1 VATPLCRF
9 ISPQAL
15 GDGSAYAAP
24 TDLQKFDTTL
34 RSLVNAS
41 KLITP
46 DDIRLQNA
54 TLRQAVFPPSQWPTI
69 ADLRDKIM
77 FVADPGYIKG
87 ASGDV
92 KVAVSWLWLGSALCS
107 ASHKWLVEQEHAAE
121 VCAWYRLQHR
131 IRQPQRSSDVYE
143 R

>member
-1 VATPLCRF
+1 MGACETTAQKPIRASITVAAHICRF

-15 GDGSAYAAP
+15 GDGSAYPAP

-46 DDIRLQNA
+46 DDIRLKNA

-87 ASGDV
+87 ACGN
-92 KVAVSWLWLGSALCS
+92 VAVAVYWLWSRSAQRCAL
-107 ASHKWLVEQEHAAE
+107 HRWFVE
-121 VCAWYRLQHR
+121 
-131 IRQPQRSSDVYE
+131 IRA
-143 R
+143 

>member
-1 VATPLCRF
+1 
-9 ISPQAL
+9 
-15 GDGSAYAAP
+15 
-24 TDLQKFDTTL
+24 
-34 RSLVNAS
+34 VNAS

-46 DDIRLQNA
+46 DDIRLKNA

-87 ASGDV
+87 ASGNT
-92 KVAVSWLWLGSALCS
+92 KSLFS
-107 ASHKWLVEQEHAAE
+107 ASGCMQHANVYRMKGMSNQKHAAE
-121 VCAWYRLQHR
+121 VCGWCRLQHR
-131 IRQPQRSSDVYE
+131 IRQPERSSDVYQ